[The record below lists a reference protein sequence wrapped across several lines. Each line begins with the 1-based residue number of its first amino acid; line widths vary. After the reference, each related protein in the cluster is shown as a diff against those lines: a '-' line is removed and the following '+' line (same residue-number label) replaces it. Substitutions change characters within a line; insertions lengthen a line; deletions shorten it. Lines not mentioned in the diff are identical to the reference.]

1 MLKII
6 EFYIRLFQKKNENL
20 MKNINK
26 NIFTGAFNEN
36 DCKKDRYNEI
46 L

>member
-6 EFYIRLFQKKNENL
+6 EFYIRMFQKKNENL

-26 NIFTGAFNEN
+26 NIFNGAFNEN
-36 DCKKDRYNEI
+36 DCKKDRHNEI